1 MSDDNFALI
10 CSQIPNEVLDQSSEN
25 SLLLIIFEDGQVTLT
40 PSERSPLKDHD
51 QNIQLLAKKKRL
63 FVNSG
68 Y

>member
-51 QNIQLLAKKKRL
+51 QNIQLFSQKKEAEDEI
-63 FVNSG
+63 
-68 Y
+68 